1 VDDERTPDQ
10 DPEET
15 GESLAAAPEP
25 PPPTRLTLVKVT
37 DLGRALLLRDEDGG
51 EFTLEITPLLR
62 TSVHGGT
69 PRRSETKMT
78 SSLRPRDIQN
88 RIRSGESPE
97 SVAEAAGT
105 TLEAIMPY
113 VAPVVA
119 EREHVA
125 STAQRASLRRGPGE
139 PPTTPPLNRVLGD
152 AVAAH
157 LRAQDAD
164 PDDVAWDAYRRETG
178 RWVLTATYAVGG
190 RSGTARFTY
199 DAPGNYALTDN
210 DDARWLIGD
219 LVEPEPVAEPLD
231 DLQQARQ
238 RRLAA
243 ASPAADLPLGGG
255 FGDDALDLAG
265 GGEPAPGAQSA
276 PAAQST
282 QSASRDEGQLPFDE
296 PLRSTVP
303 EPTPEAPAARESGSE
318 EASRDDAQPAA
329 HEESAEAARH
339 RRQTQKKRGR
349 ASVPSWDEIMFG
361 PTGD

>member
-1 VDDERTPDQ
+1 MDDERRPDQ
-10 DPEET
+10 APEQT
-15 GESLAAAPEP
+15 GEPLAAPEP
-25 PPPTRLTLVKVT
+25 PSPIRLTLARVT
-37 DLGRALLLRDEDGG
+37 DSGRALLLLDENGG
-51 EFTLEITPLLR
+51 EHLLEITPLLR

-105 TLEAIMPY
+105 TVEAIMPY
-113 VAPVVA
+113 VAPVLA

-139 PPTTPPLNRVLGD
+139 PSTPPINRLLGD
-152 AVAAH
+152 AVANH
-157 LRAQDAD
+157 LDAVGAKA
-164 PDDVAWDAYRRETG
+164 DDVTWDAYRRETG

-199 DAPGNYALTDN
+199 DAPGNYALTDD

-219 LVEPEPVAEPLD
+219 LVQQAPVADPVD
-231 DLQQARQ
+231 DLQQFRA
-238 RRLAA
+238 RRLA
-243 ASPAADLPLGGG
+243 STSAADLPLGGSL
-255 FGDDALDLAG
+255 GDDALDLVDGAAPVD
-265 GGEPAPGAQSA
+265 EPTTNQ
-276 PAAQST
+276 
-282 QSASRDEGQLPFDE
+282 GQLPFDE

-303 EPTPEAPAARESGSE
+303 EPVAAEATDTASATAGS
-318 EASRDDAQPAA
+318 DAGDGS
-329 HEESAEAARH
+329 EESAEAARH
-339 RRQTQKKRGR
+339 RRQAQKKRGR

>member
-1 VDDERTPDQ
+1 MDDERTPDQ
-10 DPEET
+10 APEDLSEP
-15 GESLAAAPEP
+15 LAAPEP
-25 PPPTRLTLVKVT
+25 QPPTRLTLARVT
-37 DLGRALLLRDEDGG
+37 DSGRALLLRDQNGD
-51 EFTLEITPLLR
+51 EFSLEITPLLR

-105 TLEAIMPY
+105 TVEAIMPY
-113 VAPVVA
+113 VGPVLA

-139 PPTTPPLNRVLGD
+139 PSTPPINRVLGD
-152 AVAAH
+152 AVASH
-157 LRAQDAD
+157 LASVGGKV
-164 PDDVAWDAYRRETG
+164 DDLTWDAYRRETS
-178 RWVLTATYAVGG
+178 RWVLTATYAVAG

-199 DAPGNYALTDN
+199 DAPGNYALTDD

-219 LVEPEPVAEPLD
+219 LVEKAPAPDPVD
-231 DLQQARQ
+231 DLQQFRQ
-238 RRLAA
+238 RRM
-243 ASPAADLPLGGG
+243 ASTSAADLPLGGSLG
-255 FGDDALDLAG
+255 EDALGLVDGAAPVD
-265 GGEPAPGAQSA
+265 EPRADQ
-276 PAAQST
+276 
-282 QSASRDEGQLPFDE
+282 GQLPFDE

-303 EPTPEAPAARESGSE
+303 EPAPAE
-318 EASRDDAQPAA
+318 PAA
-329 HEESAEAARH
+329 TAASVEDGESEESAEAARH
-339 RRQTQKKRGR
+339 RRQAQKKRGR